1 MAYIN
6 RENNG
11 KIYYETSGAGDTAI
25 VLIHGWGAN
34 ARAWDQTVTVLTSAG
49 FQVVTLD
56 HRGCGRSDSDF
67 EDLGISAIA
76 GDVVA
81 LVSELG
87 LKSVILNG
95 WSIGAAITVE
105 AALALGDIC
114 KAVVLTAGAT
124 PAHVTKPDYPHGGSP
139 EDFLDTVGAVKND
152 RENVLPNLALGCFAE
167 GADDKS
173 VAWLLEMFMDASP
186 RASETLAELST
197 LDQRQKLAELSV
209 PALVMVGAQDG
220 VVDPNVCRSVQDF
233 HTQTTTVEFE
243 NSGHVP
249 FVEEKDKY
257 NTTLLEFAAQVS
269 G

>member
-1 MAYIN
+1 MAYIQ

-11 KIYYETSGAGDTAI
+11 KVYYETSGAGDTAI

-34 ARAWDQTVTVLTSAG
+34 ARAWDQTVTALTRAG

-67 EDLGISAIA
+67 EDLSISAIA

-95 WSIGAAITVE
+95 WSIGAAVTVE
-105 AALALGDIC
+105 AALALENIC
-114 KAVVLTAGAT
+114 KAIVLTAGAT
-124 PAHVTKPDYPHGGSP
+124 PAHVTKPDYPHGGAP
-139 EDFLDTVGAVKND
+139 EDFQETVGAVEND

-167 GADDKS
+167 GTDDKT
-173 VAWLLEMFMDASP
+173 VAWLLEMFMESSP
-186 RASETLAELST
+186 RATETLAELIS

-209 PALVMVGAQDG
+209 PALVMVGAQDA
-220 VVDPNVCRSVQDF
+220 VVDPNVCRSVKDF
-233 HTQTTTVEFE
+233 HSQTTTIEFE

-249 FVEEKDKY
+249 FVEEKEKY
-257 NTTLLEFAAQVS
+257 NATLLEFAGQFQN
-269 G
+269 

>member
-1 MAYIN
+1 MAYIE

-11 KIYYETSGAGDTAI
+11 KIFYETSGAGETAI

-34 ARAWDQTVTVLTSAG
+34 ARAWDQTVTVLTRAG

-56 HRGCGRSDSDF
+56 HRGCGRSDGDF
-67 EDLGISAIA
+67 EDLSISAIA

-114 KAVVLTAGAT
+114 KGVVLTAGAT

-139 EDFLDTVGAVKND
+139 EDFQETVGAVKAD

-167 GADDKS
+167 GTDDKT
-173 VAWLLEMFMDASP
+173 VAWLLEMFMESSP
-186 RASETLAELST
+186 RAVETLAELGT
-197 LDQRQKLAELSV
+197 LDQRLKLAELSV
-209 PALVMVGAQDG
+209 LALVVVGAQDG
-220 VVDPNVCRSVQDF
+220 IVDPNVCRSVQDF
-233 HTQTTTVEFE
+233 HNQTTTIEFE

-257 NTTLLEFAAQVS
+257 NSVLLEFAGQFQ

>member
-1 MAYIN
+1 MAYIQ

-25 VLIHGWGAN
+25 VLIHGWGAS
-34 ARAWDQTVTVLTSAG
+34 ARAWDQTVTAVTRAG

-56 HRGCGRSDSDF
+56 HRGCGRSDRDF

-81 LVSELG
+81 VVSELG

-95 WSIGAAITVE
+95 WSIGAAVAVE
-105 AALALGDIC
+105 AALTLGDIC

-139 EDFLDTVGAVKND
+139 EGFKETVGAIEND
-152 RENVLPNLALGCFAE
+152 RESILPNLAVGCFAE
-167 GADDKS
+167 GADDKT
-173 VAWLLEMFMDASP
+173 VAWLLEMFLDASP
-186 RASETLAELST
+186 RACETLAELSS

-209 PALVMVGAQDG
+209 PALVMVGAQDA

-233 HTQTTTVEFE
+233 HTQTTTIEFE
-243 NSGHVP
+243 NSGHAP

-257 NTTLLEFAAQVS
+257 NETLLEFAGQFQN
-269 G
+269 

>member
-1 MAYIN
+1 MAYIQ
-6 RENNG
+6 REHKG
-11 KIYYETSGAGDTAI
+11 KIFYKTSGAGETAI

-34 ARAWDQTVTVLTSAG
+34 ARAWDQTAPVLTRAG

-67 EDLGISAIA
+67 EDLSISAIA

-95 WSIGAAITVE
+95 WSIGAAVTVE
-105 AALALGDIC
+105 AALELGDIC

-124 PAHVTKPDYPHGGSP
+124 PAHVTKTDYPHGGSL
-139 EDFLDTVGAVKND
+139 EDFQDTVAAVEND
-152 RENVLPNLALGCFAE
+152 RENVLPNLALSCFAE
-167 GADDKS
+167 GTDDRT
-173 VAWLLEMFMDASP
+173 VAWLLKMFMEASP
-186 RASETLAELST
+186 GACKTLAELST

-209 PALVMVGAQDG
+209 PALVMVGAQDA

-233 HTQTTTVEFE
+233 HSQTTTVEFE
-243 NSGHVP
+243 NSSHVP

-257 NTTLLEFAAQVS
+257 NSTLLEFAAQFQR
-269 G
+269 

>member
-1 MAYIN
+1 M
-6 RENNG
+6 
-11 KIYYETSGAGDTAI
+11 
-25 VLIHGWGAN
+25 
-34 ARAWDQTVTVLTSAG
+34 
-49 FQVVTLD
+49 TLD

-67 EDLGISAIA
+67 EDLSISAIA

-87 LKSVILNG
+87 LNSVILNG
-95 WSIGAAITVE
+95 WSIGAAVSVE

-114 KAVVLTAGAT
+114 RAVVLTAGAT
-124 PAHVTKPDYPHGGSP
+124 PTHVTKPDYPHGVSP
-139 EDFLDTVGAVKND
+139 ADFQELVGAVRAD
-152 RENVLPNLALGCFAE
+152 RENVLPNLALGCFVE
-167 GADDKS
+167 GTDDKT
-173 VAWLLEMFMDASP
+173 VAWLLEMFMEASP
-186 RASETLAELST
+186 RVVETLADLGT
-197 LDQRQKLAELSV
+197 IDQRQKLAELSV